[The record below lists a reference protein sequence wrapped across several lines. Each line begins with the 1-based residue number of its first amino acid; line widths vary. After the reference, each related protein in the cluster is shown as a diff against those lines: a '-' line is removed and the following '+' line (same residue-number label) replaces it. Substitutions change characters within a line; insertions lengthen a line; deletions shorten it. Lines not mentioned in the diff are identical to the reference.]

1 MAGLTVQLKVYGTV
15 GERRDSTLAETLPHG
30 TTVAELKRLV
40 LRHPE
45 LALGDDVN
53 VRLIYQGQLL
63 TADECV
69 SEKVPD
75 DGFVHCFVSPKPA
88 MMAKREAAPKR
99 RRLQYTPRK
108 PNEPNTAESFV
119 QLATY
124 LIALCVLLMFWFC
137 YYETPQHFD
146 VLAVTS
152 LVGFSVLWLVMAS
165 GQLAQL
171 VLRVCDD
178 APPRL
183 RA

>member
-1 MAGLTVQLKVYGTV
+1 MTLSVQLKVYGTV
-15 GERRDSTLAETLPHG
+15 GERRDITLAQSLPQG
-30 TTVAELKRLV
+30 TTVLELKRLV

-53 VRLIYQGQLL
+53 VRLIYQGALL
-63 TADECV
+63 CADEFV
-69 SEKVPD
+69 GAKVPN
-75 DGFVHCFVSPKPA
+75 DGFVHCFVSAKPT
-88 MMAKREAAPKR
+88 MAPKREAAPKR

-108 PNEPNTAESFV
+108 PGEPNTADSFV

-124 LIALCVLLMFWFC
+124 MIAMLVLLMFWFC

-152 LVGFSVLWLVMAS
+152 LVGFTGLWLVMAS

-171 VLRVCDD
+171 VLRVCED
-178 APPRL
+178 APPPRV